1 MLNLTN
7 TLPDICDVNK
17 AYRFYFKWLL
27 GKLHELFKWE
37 NMPDTI
43 DIDFLNNCLF
53 LDGHVLFTDK
63 LDKKLRCFYGEIGGE
78 PNIYY
83 MPTLYTVSNP
93 VVGSANVNIDN
104 DKEGVVMFNS
114 REDKIYNFLP
124 RGSGLFPLIHQTAT
138 LLADNI
144 VSINTA
150 QINSR
155 VQACIIAG
163 DEQLRNSAEVYV
175 KDLYKGKPWTVVS
188 QSMISS
194 IKSNPISSAA
204 TPQAI
209 QALVELHQYI
219 IADFY
224 NSIGIKTN
232 PINKKERLITD
243 EINSVDNY
251 LAVTINQMLD
261 SRKLGI
267 EKVNKRF
274 GTNIKVDVSDELK
287 DVLEN
292 SKSNDMIALR
302 KGVDDNDKISQS

>member
-7 TLPDICDVNK
+7 NLPDICDVNK

-63 LDKKLRCFYGEIGGE
+63 LDKKLRCFFGEIGGE

-83 MPTLYTVSNP
+83 MPTLYTVANP

-114 REDKIYNFLP
+114 REDKIYNFMP
-124 RGSGLFPLIHQTAT
+124 RGSGLYPLIHQTAT

-188 QSMISS
+188 ESMISS

-232 PINKKERLITD
+232 PVNKKERLITD
-243 EINSVDNY
+243 EINSVDDY

-292 SKSNDMIALR
+292 SKNNDMISLK
-302 KGVDDNDKISQS
+302 KGVDDNDKIS

>member
-1 MLNLTN
+1 MKYVCENL
-7 TLPDICDVNK
+7 PEICDVNR

-37 NMPDTI
+37 NVPDTI
-43 DIDFLNNCLF
+43 DIDFVNNSLF
-53 LDGHVLFTDK
+53 LSGHVLFTDK
-63 LDKKLRCFYGEIGGE
+63 LQNTLRCYYGEIGGE
-78 PNIYY
+78 PNVYY
-83 MPTLYTVSNP
+83 MPTIYTVSNP
-93 VVGSANVNIDN
+93 VAGAANIKIDN
-104 DKEGVVMFNS
+104 DEEGVVMFNS
-114 REDKIYNFLP
+114 REDKVYNFIP
-124 RGSGLFPLIHQTAT
+124 QGCGLYPLIHQTAT

-175 KDLYKGKPWTVVS
+175 KDLYRGKPWTVIS
-188 QSMISS
+188 ENMIAS

-251 LAVTINQMLD
+251 LAVTINQMLE
-261 SRKLGI
+261 SRKVGI
-267 EKVNKRF
+267 KKVNERF
-274 GTNIKVDVSDELK
+274 GTNISVDVSDELK

-292 SKSNDMIALR
+292 SKSNDMITLK
-302 KGVDDNDKISQS
+302 KGVDNNDKVSQS